1 MKKFKVI
8 IVDPV
13 HPNLV
18 INLKKKFLL
27 VKYTPSISYRELSK
41 IIKNFHIIILR
52 SGLKL
57 DKHLIQKANL
67 LKVIARAGVGLDNI
81 DIDEAKKRKIKYFN
95 IPSQSSTS
103 VAEFAFGLLLSTA
116 RKIISADNQL
126 RKNFWNKKKLYGFEI
141 SNKNLGIVGLG
152 DIGLKIAKIGK
163 KFKMNIIAHV
173 KNHNNK
179 RKKKLFK
186 QNIFLSSLN
195 NLLKKSDFII
205 IVVPLYNQTKN
216 LINSKNLR
224 LLKKNSILI
233 NISRG
238 GIVNEAHLYKA
249 LVKKKFFAAAT
260 DVFGQE
266 KKYNKLF
273 KLDNIVVTPHIGAMT
288 YEAQK
293 RIAEVLEKKLLAII

>member
-1 MKKFKVI
+1 MKKLKVI

-41 IIKNFHIIILR
+41 IIRNFHIIILR

-57 DKHLIQKANL
+57 DKLLIQKANL

-95 IPSQSSTS
+95 IPSQSSMS

-126 RKNFWNKKKLYGFEI
+126 RKNLWNKKKLYGFEI

-163 KFKMNIIAHV
+163 KFKMKIIAHV
-173 KNHNNK
+173 KNHNNE

-186 QNIFLSSLN
+186 QKIFLSTLN

-205 IVVPLYNQTKN
+205 IVVPLYKQTKN
-216 LINSKNLR
+216 LINSKNLK

-238 GIVNEAHLYKA
+238 GIVNEAHLYQA
-249 LVKKKFFAAAT
+249 LVKKKIFAAAT

-266 KKYNKLF
+266 KKFNKLF

-293 RIAEVLEKKLLAII
+293 RIAKVLEKKLLSNI